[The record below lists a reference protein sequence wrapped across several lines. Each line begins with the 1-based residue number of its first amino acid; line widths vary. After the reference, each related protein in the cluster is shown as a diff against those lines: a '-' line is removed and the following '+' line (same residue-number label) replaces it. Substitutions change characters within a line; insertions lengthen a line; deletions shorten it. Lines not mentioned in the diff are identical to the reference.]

1 MDPQCEDDCCRLC
14 GFVFLDKRRKRNI
27 VGEFA
32 VVGVELLEGDKRAVC
47 DTCRYRVEKS
57 WKSGKAA
64 KRKHPISPLSS
75 TKGDKETERVILRKK
90 PGHRLPFDYGES
102 SDPIPIRPN
111 RILAETPL
119 TTNEVSCQ
127 TSRTLCYCRPSS
139 QKGTCVKVGTQQYNN
154 DDNDNNDDRTIYV
167 QDGGRVQLPYKKD
180 GPLSEILKR
189 TPRGTEVLF
198 CGHGLSSP
206 LRGTQIVQQ
215 HIIFCQIMFKSIP

>member
-1 MDPQCEDDCCRLC
+1 MDLQCEDDCCVLR
-14 GFVFLDKRRKRNI
+14 GFVFLAKKGKRVI

-32 VVGVELLEGDKRAVC
+32 KMFETVIGIALLKRDKRAVC

-154 DDNDNNDDRTIYV
+154 DDNDNNDTKTSVFIAKFR
-167 QDGGRVQLPYKKD
+167 LPMYFY
-180 GPLSEILKR
+180 
-189 TPRGTEVLF
+189 TT
-198 CGHGLSSP
+198 
-206 LRGTQIVQQ
+206 TY
-215 HIIFCQIMFKSIP
+215 